1 VKQAREIGAGQ
12 FIEDKLREFLL
23 QLEKRRGADVI
34 TFFGPLLPP
43 VDNVIRSSVEEIK
56 KRKKTLLMIL
66 ETDGGEVEV
75 VQRIAETLRRHYK
88 RVEFI
93 VPNHAMSA
101 GTVLVM
107 SGDEI
112 WMDYYAVLGPI
123 DPQVRPRQGRASGAV
138 PALGY
143 LVQYERLL
151 EKANT
156 KNGLNTAEM
165 AILLQFDPAELYR
178 YEQARNL
185 SIRLL
190 KQWLVKYK
198 FRNWK
203 KTRTRSIPVTRK
215 MRLDRAEQ
223 VAEKLNDIDRWHTH
237 GRGISMQVLRK
248 DLGLEI
254 SDFEKDKELSREI
267 REYYTLLSDYLLKLG
282 MEWVIHT
289 REIFVPIGGR

>member
-1 VKQAREIGAGQ
+1 MGGSEEHEEGRNVKQAREIGAGQ

-223 VAEKLNDIDRWHTH
+223 VAEKLNCAARA
-237 GRGISMQVLRK
+237 GIGLLR
-248 DLGLEI
+248 
-254 SDFEKDKELSREI
+254 R
-267 REYYTLLSDYLLKLG
+267 
-282 MEWVIHT
+282 
-289 REIFVPIGGR
+289 